1 MSDRMMEGNNKA
13 ASLGLTADD
22 LGVSESDGDAG
33 LGLDLDTGEAD
44 SDSGD
49 GLGRSTGDGR
59 FTAED
64 SEVDMGEGQR
74 PARRSKDQFGREP
87 KRKDAQQQQPQQQ
100 RIPTSA
106 EVRPDAKGNLVD
118 ARGNIVARS
127 GKEARFYQ
135 QAANATRQLQSFQA
149 QAQAQVSDLT
159 NRLTRAVEIG
169 KEVYSRFEKLQAQNT
184 QMQQLG
190 VSPQE
195 QLEAMQLVAMS
206 KTNPIQ
212 ALKTLLTRAS
222 ANGIDL
228 SELGLNG
235 GADMKSLADMLRQEI
250 KQEMQPLRQRT
261 EAEQR
266 QQQEQ
271 AQQQRDF
278 GNAKV
283 HVAQFFAQNPDARTY
298 LPVLDAVLQRHPQM
312 TLNEIWAKLQLFLV
326 QRQQRD
332 GVSAG
337 SQSGDRTRPR
347 GAFPNGRGRL
357 PAQQGSRMADVN
369 QTYEQIAR
377 SVMSEAGM

>member
-1 MSDRMMEGNNKA
+1 MSDRTMEGNGKA
-13 ASLGLTADD
+13 ASLGITADD

-33 LGLDLDTGEAD
+33 YDIGVDQGDSSD

-49 GLGRSTGDGR
+49 GLGRATGDNR
-59 FTAED
+59 FTAAD

-87 KRKDAQQQQPQQQ
+87 KRKDAAQQPQ
-100 RIPTSA
+100 RGPIPSSA

-135 QAANATRQLQSFQA
+135 QAANASRQLQSFQA

-159 NRLTRAVEIG
+159 NRLQRAVEIG
-169 KEVYSRFEKLQAQNT
+169 KEVYGRFEALQGQNA
-184 QMQQLG
+184 QMQKLG
-190 VSPQE
+190 ISPQE

-212 ALKTLLTRAS
+212 ALKQLLTRAA

-228 SELGLNG
+228 SELGLSG
-235 GADMKSLADMLRQEI
+235 GADMKSLADMLRGEI
-250 KQEMQPLRQRT
+250 QQQMQPLRQRT

-266 QQQEQ
+266 AQQEQ
-271 AQQQRDF
+271 AQQQRAF
-278 GNAKV
+278 GDAKV

-312 TLNEIWAKLQLFLV
+312 SLNEIWAKLQLFLV
-326 QRQQRD
+326 QRQQRE
-332 GVSAG
+332 G
-337 SQSGDRTRPR
+337 QSGDRTRQR
-347 GAFPNGRGRL
+347 GAFPNGRGRM
-357 PAQQGSRMADVN
+357 PVQQGSRMADVN
-369 QTYEQIAR
+369 QSYEQIAR
-377 SVMSEAGM
+377 SVMAEAGM